1 MQTFNEIKKIAFEND
16 TNCCTVISASIIF
29 DTDYKKMHSYFKDN
43 GRKNGRGVSWEKYEN
58 LISKLAVKNKVKLTK
73 YTREWKLGKTW
84 AFYSQKDRKILTT
97 MKTRTALTIN
107 NFRDY
112 LPKGDYIFGVSGHV
126 VAVKNGAVQDWTT
139 GRAKRIAYIWTVEKN
154 KNKVVKPLTKSKYNF
169 SQYI

>member
-1 MQTFNEIKKIAFEND
+1 
-16 TNCCTVISASIIF
+16 
-29 DTDYKKMHSYFKDN
+29 
-43 GRKNGRGVSWEKYEN
+43 
-58 LISKLAVKNKVKLTK
+58 
-73 YTREWKLGKTW
+73 
-84 AFYSQKDRKILTT
+84 

-154 KNKVVKPLTKSKYNF
+154 KNKAVKPLTKSKYNF